1 MVWSDGMIDF
11 RYHVVS
17 LVAAFLA
24 LAVGIVL
31 GSGPLR
37 TAFIS
42 QLTDETEEL
51 RQELADAKAETAFEQ
66 LQGEVGREFVNQ
78 ASVVLLGESLKGKNV
93 AIVRVFE
100 PDEVDVTGIRDRLVA
115 AGATITANV
124 TIQPAWLDD
133 EQTAFRAAF
142 AAEIADTVV
151 GVDATL
157 APDKVIAHA
166 LAQSLVP
173 TEVDEG
179 AGPDDVVDPTTAADR
194 ATVLL
199 NLLKDADFLLGT
211 ITGPVDAVLL
221 IAGAGPEGED
231 LHAAQS
237 ETIAELAGIL
247 DAYDEG
253 TVVASG
259 IATPLDVPT
268 AIRSSAL
275 LNANVTTVTGAMNY
289 FGHFTVALAVAKEIG
304 GEAASYGYGEELAL
318 YPGFVPLP
326 SPSPTPTPSP
336 SPSP

>member
-1 MVWSDGMIDF
+1 MIDF
-11 RYHVVS
+11 RYHLVS

-51 RQELADAKAETAFEQ
+51 RQSLAEAQAETALER

-78 ASVVLLGESLKGKNV
+78 ASVELLGESLKGQNV

-100 PDEVDVTGIRDRLVA
+100 PAEADVMGIRDRLVA
-115 AGATITANV
+115 AGATVTANV
-124 TIQPAWLDD
+124 TIEPAWLDD
-133 EQTAFRAAF
+133 ETAAFRAAF
-142 AAEIADTVV
+142 AAEIADNVV

-166 LAQSLVP
+166 LAQALVP
-173 TEVDEG
+173 TEVDEA

-199 NLLKDADFLLGT
+199 NLLKDADFVSGT
-211 ITGPVDAVLL
+211 VTGSVDAVLL
-221 IAGAGPEGED
+221 ITGAGPEDED

-247 DAYDEG
+247 DAYDDG

-259 IATPLDVPT
+259 IAVPVDVPT

-275 LNANVTTVTGAMNY
+275 LHANVTTVTDSMNY

-304 GEAASYGYGEELAL
+304 GEAAGYGYGEGLSL
-318 YPGFVPLP
+318 YPGFVPA
-326 SPSPTPTPSP
+326 PTPSP
-336 SPSP
+336 SPSPSP